1 MAIVK
6 EVIIMID
13 KKRVISNQI
22 EELTDNRKLSD
33 RQDKEKYNS
42 IQAARKDLKPT
53 KVKGWWNNQGL
64 FPFLL
69 HLDVIL
75 SISFCNIE
83 TLISFFKNIF

>member
-33 RQDKEKYNS
+33 RQDKERYNS
-42 IQAARKDLKPT
+42 IQAAR
-53 KVKGWWNNQGL
+53 
-64 FPFLL
+64 
-69 HLDVIL
+69 
-75 SISFCNIE
+75 
-83 TLISFFKNIF
+83 